1 MMGTPALF
9 SDLAPPF
16 GGGPAEDTTPG
27 LVNLDRREIMPETNR
42 LHHLGRLALAL
53 VCLLA
58 LVFGVAQAGEKKAET
73 STESAKPALQRVE
86 TKKVCMVNNQV
97 FEKDQIPASVQGKTY
112 YGCCEM
118 CKERLAKDA
127 AARTG
132 IDPVTGKPV
141 DKATAVIAALPDG
154 KVLYFE
160 SEKTFE
166 QYTEGEK
173 K

>member
-1 MMGTPALF
+1 
-9 SDLAPPF
+9 
-16 GGGPAEDTTPG
+16 
-27 LVNLDRREIMPETNR
+27 MPEMNR
-42 LHHLGRLALAL
+42 SIHLGRLVLAF

-58 LVFGVAQAGEKKAET
+58 LAFGVAQAGDAAKAEL
-73 STESAKPALQRVE
+73 KRVE

-97 FEKDQIPASVQGKTY
+97 FEKDQIPVSVDGKTY

-127 AARTG
+127 AARTAV
-132 IDPVTGKPV
+132 DPVTGKPV
-141 DKATAVIAALPDG
+141 DKATAVIAAMPDG

-160 SEKTFE
+160 SQETYEK
-166 QYTEGEK
+166 YSK

>member
-1 MMGTPALF
+1 
-9 SDLAPPF
+9 
-16 GGGPAEDTTPG
+16 
-27 LVNLDRREIMPETNR
+27 MPEKNR
-42 LHHLGRLALAL
+42 SIHMGRIALAF

-58 LVFGVAQAGEKKAET
+58 FALGAAQAGEKAEL
-73 STESAKPALQRVE
+73 KRVE

-97 FEKDQIPASVQGKTY
+97 FEKDQIPVAVDGKTY

-132 IDPVTGKPV
+132 TDPVTGKPV
-141 DKATAVIAALPDG
+141 DKATAVIAAMPDG

-160 SEKTFE
+160 SQETYEK
-166 QYTEGEK
+166 YTK